1 MNPQN
6 NSINQENQQNATPIN
21 IGKRKMVWVRIA
33 LIGGFIIIILLIAIL
48 LYQSKTKNTTNQQ
61 TTIRESNEK
70 ISEVIPADEKIDEE
84 VANIDIGDLET
95 DFKDVEKDINQ
106 L

>member
-33 LIGGFIIIILLIAIL
+33 LIGGFIIIVLLATILF
-48 LYQSKTKNTTNQQ
+48 YQSKTDSSTNQQ

>member
-48 LYQSKTKNTTNQQ
+48 LYQSKTKNATNQPTVIKKSVEQ
-61 TTIRESNEK
+61 KT
-70 ISEVIPADEKIDEE
+70 EVVPTDEKIDQE
-84 VANIDIGDLET
+84 VTNIDLGDLET